1 MPIEFWSKTD
11 ELNARLNG
19 GDFAGTAVF
28 LAGSDGHTA
37 WGNREL
43 LRRAGIAA
51 PPYPISRSFSLSAPV
66 KALPR
71 AGLEGS
77 QTVENWSFG
86 WYFAHRHENCHLP
99 EHSSRVSLATLKRP
113 QSVSCAGTSTLYHY

>member
-19 GDFAGTAVF
+19 GDFGGTAVF

-37 WGNREL
+37 CGNREL

-51 PPYPISRSFSLSAPV
+51 PLTRSRARAV

-86 WYFAHRHENCHLP
+86 WYFAHRHKNCHLP
-99 EHSSRVSLATLKRP
+99 EHSSRVSLATVKRP
-113 QSVSCAGTSTLYHY
+113 QSVSCAGTSTLYLY